1 MSSCTIAI
9 TADFTGMGVTAMTD
23 LRRALRE
30 QGVHLKVVKNRLAH
44 LAADVAG
51 REMIKDIVDGPTA
64 VAYGFDDP
72 VEPARA
78 LAGYIKA
85 NRSPLAIRG
94 GVMGDRALTAQ
105 EVDTLA
111 SLPGRDDLIGRLLS
125 RMQSPVAGLMNVLQG
140 PMAGLAQVLHQAA
153 VARSETK
160 PTEQPETEQVEQ
172 AEAEPEAPPKDESE
186 KQLEEGQQ
194 EEAQKE
200 ESR

>member
-1 MSSCTIAI
+1 
-9 TADFTGMGVTAMTD
+9 MGVTAMTD

-30 QGVHLKVVKNRLAH
+30 QGVHLKVVKNRLAR

-72 VEPARA
+72 VGPARA

-153 VARSETK
+153 AARGGAETK
-160 PTEQPETEQVEQ
+160 PTKQPETEQVEQ
-172 AEAEPEAPPKDESE
+172 AEAEPETEPEAPPKDESE

-200 ESR
+200 ESK